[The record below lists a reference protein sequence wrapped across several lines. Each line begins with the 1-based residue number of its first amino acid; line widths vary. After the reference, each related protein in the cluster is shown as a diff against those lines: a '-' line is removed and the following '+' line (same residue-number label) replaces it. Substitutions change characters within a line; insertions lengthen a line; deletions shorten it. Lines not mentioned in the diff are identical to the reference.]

1 MPDLFGVAR
10 RGRQDPVT
18 NSPMRPV
25 QQHDD
30 AKFVMLQISDQLKEE
45 EIQAH
50 TPRELKRDGAQMVAA
65 ALDVGKARLRV
76 DEIVAEND
84 GFSLSLQLVLV
95 ILPALHTGD
104 QAAATLARSLVALV
118 KDGAVPQLKG
128 FSDARI
134 LEVTPSD
141 NRDPPTPARAD
152 ERYSSER
159 LRELAAT
166 RYYFRR

>member
-50 TPRELKRDGAQMVAA
+50 TPRELGGSSSATAQTWSPPLWTWA
-65 ALDVGKARLRV
+65 K
-76 DEIVAEND
+76 
-84 GFSLSLQLVLV
+84 
-95 ILPALHTGD
+95 
-104 QAAATLARSLVALV
+104 LACVW
-118 KDGAVPQLKG
+118 
-128 FSDARI
+128 
-134 LEVTPSD
+134 
-141 NRDPPTPARAD
+141 
-152 ERYSSER
+152 
-159 LRELAAT
+159 T
-166 RYYFRR
+166 R